1 MMKQVLQNSNYS
13 VDELGNFY
21 SRGTKLAGS
30 KNNKGYTQVYIG
42 GVAMLLSR
50 VIWSAFH
57 ERHIPEGL
65 YIDHINGDISDNR
78 IQNLRVVTAEINALN
93 RPRAKGWRKVQNSYC
108 ARINLKS
115 KKLAFCKNFKT
126 EEEAR
131 NAYEQEKKKIMNIL
145 IAEMQEKFF
154 SNVK

>member
-1 MMKQVLQNSNYS
+1 MKQVLQNSNYS
-13 VDELGNFY
+13 VDELGNVY
-21 SRGTKLAGS
+21 SRGTKITGS
-30 KNNKGYTQVYIG
+30 KNNKGYIQVYIG

-50 VIWSAFH
+50 IIWSAFH

-65 YIDHINGDISDNR
+65 YIDHINGDINDNR
-78 IQNLRVVTAEINALN
+78 IQNLRVVTPEINALN
-93 RPRAKGWRKVQNSYC
+93 RQKAKGCIKKGNSYC
-108 ARINLKS
+108 ARIYSKN

-131 NAYEQEKKKIMNIL
+131 NAYEIEKKKIMHIL
-145 IAEMQEKFF
+145 IAEMQEKYF

>member
-1 MMKQVLQNSNYS
+1 MKQVLQNSNYS
-13 VDELGNFY
+13 VDELGNAY
-21 SRGTKLAGS
+21 SKGIKLAGS
-30 KNNKGYTQVYIG
+30 KNNKGYIQVYIG

-50 VIWSAFH
+50 VVWSAFH

-78 IQNLRVVTAEINALN
+78 IQNLRVVTPEINSLN
-93 RPRAKGWRKVQNSYC
+93 KLRAKGCIKKGNNYI
-108 ARINLKS
+108 ARVTLKN
-115 KKLAFCKNFKT
+115 KLAFYKSFKT

-131 NAYEQEKKKIMNIL
+131 NAYEIEKKKIIHIL